1 MVSSQ
6 PEAIEDDESDC
17 LARVLVGACKCLP
30 WQYNWEG
37 EEDVCTG
44 GSYNCSLA
52 VLGLHEA
59 GGGDCQVTVWLV
71 EQRMKMS
78 LTREVREACR
88 CRAGVRYSVHQVSNI
103 TIITIVTTI
112 SYQAGVAGCGGVPD
126 SLTLIPDKNQHTPD
140 THSWLDILATVGGIV
155 SIITGMSILS
165 GCELLYWLTVRWGQ
179 ESRKVE
185 GGTTS
190 RSPPRTAWTE
200 NNERD
205 GWENKELS
213 DKKF

>member
-6 PEAIEDDESDC
+6 PEAIEDHLHEEDDESDC

-78 LTREVREACR
+78 LTGEVGEACR

-103 TIITIVTTI
+103 TIITIVTI

-126 SLTLIPDKNQHTPD
+126 SLTLIPDKYQHTPD
-140 THSWLDILATVGGIV
+140 THSWVDILATVGGIV

-179 ESRKVE
+179 ESRKVSAE
-185 GGTTS
+185 QCVGILTWSLCAGIQRLGGG
-190 RSPPRTAWTE
+190 R
-200 NNERD
+200 NN
-205 GWENKELS
+205 
-213 DKKF
+213 

>member
-6 PEAIEDDESDC
+6 PEAIEDHLHEEDDESDC

-37 EEDVCTG
+37 EEDVCVG

-126 SLTLIPDKNQHTPD
+126 SLTLIPDKYQHTPD
-140 THSWLDILATVGGIV
+140 THSWVDILATVGGIV

-179 ESRKVE
+179 ESRKVSAE
-185 GGTTS
+185 QCVGILTWSLYAGIQRLGGG
-190 RSPPRTAWTE
+190 RA
-200 NNERD
+200 N
-205 GWENKELS
+205 
-213 DKKF
+213 